1 MTGPVRPHPLLA
13 RHYVTF
19 DERPGYVRALF
30 DDTAQQYERINR
42 FFALGLGGWYRR
54 RVLQRNRLHR
64 GMRLLD
70 VAVGTGLVAQAALR
84 VTKHDVE
91 VIGLD
96 VSRGM
101 LKETRRKLA
110 IPLIQGDAEQVPIA
124 DASVDFVT
132 MGYALRHVVDLSC
145 AFQEFLRV
153 LRPGGT
159 LLLLEIIR
167 PRGRVGRWLTEW
179 YLGRV
184 VPFLCRRFAPQTG
197 SARLMHY
204 FWDTIENCVAPD
216 VILEQLSASGFVEVT
231 CETELDLFC
240 AYRARRP
247 AQGSVE
253 TR

>member
-13 RHYVTF
+13 KHYVTL
-19 DERPGYVRALF
+19 DERPGYVQALF

-42 FFALGLGGWYRR
+42 FFALGFGDWYRR
-54 RVLQRNRLHR
+54 HALQRARLHR

-70 VAVGTGLVAQAALR
+70 VAVGTGPVARAALR
-84 VTKHDVE
+84 VTENHVE

-96 VSRGM
+96 VSQGM

-110 IPLIQGDAEQVPIA
+110 IPLIQGNAEQMPIA

-145 AFQEFLRV
+145 AFQEFRRV

-159 LLLLEIIR
+159 LLLLEITP
-167 PRGRVGRWLTEW
+167 PRGRVGRGLAEW

-184 VPFLCRRFAPQTG
+184 VPLLCRGFMPQTE

-216 VILEQLSASGFVEVT
+216 VILEQLWATGFVEVA
-231 CETELDLFC
+231 CETDLDLFC

-247 AQGSVE
+247 VQGSVE

>member
-13 RHYVTF
+13 RHYVTL
-19 DERPGYVRALF
+19 DERPGYVQALF
-30 DDTAQQYERINR
+30 DNTAQQYDHINR
-42 FFALGLGGWYRR
+42 FFALGLGDWYRR
-54 RVLQRNRLHR
+54 RALQRNRLRR

-70 VAVGTGLVAQAALR
+70 VAIGTGLVARAALR
-84 VTKHDVE
+84 ITESDVE

-96 VSRGM
+96 VSQGM
-101 LKETRRKLA
+101 LREARRGLA
-110 IPLIQGDAEQVPIA
+110 IPLIQGNAEQLPIA
-124 DASVDFVT
+124 NASVDFVS

-145 AFQEFLRV
+145 AFQEFRRV

-159 LLLLEIIR
+159 LLLLEITR
-167 PRGRVGRWLTEW
+167 PRGRVGRGLAEW

-184 VPFLCRRFAPQTG
+184 VPLLCCRFMPQTE
-197 SARLMHY
+197 SATLMHY

-216 VILEQLSASGFVEVT
+216 VILDRLSASGFVEVA

-247 AQGSVE
+247 VQGSVE